1 MKPNCYDC
9 KHRGKIPGDAHSRC
23 LHPKVSKAHEDP
35 LASLMGMLASVRR
48 CDPVIAKAALELGIA
63 GSPHGIRNGWFNW
76 PWNFDPVWLLECG
89 GFEKKEVQSESA

>member
-23 LHPKVSKAHEDP
+23 LHPLVRAETEDP
-35 LASLMGMLASVRR
+35 ISVISGMLASVGRM
-48 CDPVIAKAALELGIA
+48 PPGVSEAAVLLGVRGDFTA
-63 GSPHGIRNGWFNW
+63 FQRGWFNW
-76 PWNFDPVWLLECG
+76 PWNFDPRWLLECG